1 MDTTPENLQEKYR
14 AIAHRHGVAWDK
26 VVAPSFQDRLDEL
39 ERCLADANVPFPIP
53 ADKAREYLQAARSGQ
68 PFRIGTLSDL
78 TVDLGQYANAQH
90 YDSYTF
96 EQHLSWACL
105 IADQQRSKH
114 RYACRE
120 YLHGEELFQIGGTV
134 IPDFYLL
141 NARIYQQTLWQLSTV
156 NMIIPAELFFTCHS
170 RRFFPVTTFMRAL
183 EQDYLQEPDIGH
195 DVAGHVSTFTIPVVA
210 QLMQSHGV
218 ARNMIYQERDD
229 ALALTKDP
237 ARRQAIERRG
247 DELLLY
253 AERIY
258 WFTVEF
264 GLVLQDQE
272 VRAYGAGILSSPGET
287 KFSIDSN
294 RPTRILI
301 DPSNDRDLLRLA
313 TTDYLI
319 SEYQKTYFVIRQFD
333 LLQSIIPE
341 RIVRIAKVASQL
353 PHFSWRDLVPGDHVL
368 QVGESAVSTNEKYLR
383 LAFHSLDT
391 HCEQGDECLT
401 RTAIRNLRIFAKKPT
416 ATDELSERF
425 GSQIPAVPAG
435 IMDWFIPRDSA
446 GEFTQQTRPLSVGQD
461 D

>member
-1 MDTTPENLQEKYR
+1 MIESYDRYR
-14 AIAHRHGVAWDK
+14 EIADRHGVAWND
-26 VVAPSFQDRLDEL
+26 VVAPAFDVRLKQLQD
-39 ERCLADANVPFPIP
+39 CLADTRVPYPIP
-53 ADKAREYLQAARSGQ
+53 ETRAREYLQAAKSGQ

-78 TVDLGQYANAQH
+78 TVELGRYSNAQR
-90 YDSYTF
+90 YDEYTF

-105 IADQQRSKH
+105 IAEQQKSKH

-120 YLHGEELFQIGGTV
+120 YLRGEELFAIGGSV

-141 NARIYQQTLWQLSTV
+141 NARIYQQTQWQLATV

-210 QLMQSHGV
+210 QLMQSHGL
-218 ARNMIYQERDD
+218 ARNMIYQERDE
-229 ALALTKDP
+229 ALGRTSDL
-237 ARRQAIERRG
+237 ARRQAIEQRA

-264 GLVLQDQE
+264 GLVMQDLE
-272 VRAYGAGILSSPGET
+272 IRAYGAGILSSPGET
-287 KFSIDSN
+287 RFSIDSN
-294 RPTRILI
+294 RPTRVLI
-301 DPSNDRDLLRLA
+301 DPSIDRDLLRLA

-319 SEYQKTYFVIRQFD
+319 SEFQKTYFVIRQFD
-333 LLQSIIPE
+333 LLDSITPE
-341 RIVRIAKVASQL
+341 RIVRLAKTASKL

-383 LAFHSLDT
+383 LAFHSLDN

-401 RTAIRNLRIFAKKPT
+401 RTAIRNVRLLSKNAHAT
-416 ATDELSERF
+416 AELSELF

-435 IMDWFIPRDSA
+435 IMDWFAPRDA
-446 GEFTQQTRPLSVGQD
+446 QGEFTQATRPLSLGQPEV
-461 D
+461 